1 MDEFEVHLLS
11 TASLELFSDNTL
23 AAFKNQLP
31 QNISLDGDWR
41 VALSEIIFPSE
52 INNVYTLYFITFT
65 LLKRRKMKKTLTKLM
80 KKKQRKLKLTLNQLF
95 HKDKTFDAESYQQ
108 PF

>member
-11 TASLELFSDNTL
+11 TASLEIFGDNTL

-31 QNISLDGDWR
+31 QNISLEGDWR

-52 INNVYTLYFITFT
+52 LNNLITFT
-65 LLKRRKMKKTLTKLM
+65 LPKRRKMKKTLTKLM
-80 KKKQRKLKLTLNQLF
+80 KKSRGN
-95 HKDKTFDAESYQQ
+95 
-108 PF
+108 